1 MKKLW
6 GGRFEGA
13 IDPRFDAFNRSFPFD
28 QRLWREDIVGSIA
41 WARALG
47 RANVLTAEEATQLE
61 QGLQAVKAEIERDPT
76 VLTSSDAEDVHAFVE
91 SRLAKHVGDLAKK
104 LHTGRSRNDQ
114 VATDL
119 RLWMRMAAVDL
130 GVALTDVQ
138 QALVALAEPNAALP
152 MPGYTHLQRAQPI
165 TVGHH
170 LLAYVE
176 MLERDSTRLVDL
188 ARRFEVC
195 PLGSGA
201 LAGTAFAIDRAALAQ
216 DLGFWS
222 ATHNSLDAVSDRD
235 HTVELASAC
244 SLVLVHLSRFAEDWI
259 FFTSQEAG
267 FLHLSDSVA
276 TGSSLMPQKKNPDSL
291 ELLRGK
297 AGRVFGRLQSL
308 LVMQK
313 GIPLAYD
320 KDLQEDKEALFDCVD
335 TTQACLEIAAIVVR
349 NARFDA
355 DRCRSEAARGYL
367 NATDLADLLVRAGV
381 PFRSA
386 HERAGELV
394 RAALE
399 RAVEIEQLPADVW
412 RKACPE
418 LAHMSPA
425 DFARELGVDAVL
437 ARRAVLGGTSPERV
451 RAEIEAWKPLL
462 TFRTGP
468 PDRVDQTAWR
478 AALAHRA
485 HVPPSNRRAHAVK
498 NEDR

>member
-1 MKKLW
+1 VKKLW

-47 RANVLTAEEATQLE
+47 RANVLTADEAAKLE
-61 QGLQAVKAEIERDPT
+61 QGLQAVKAEIERDPA
-76 VLTSSDAEDVHAFVE
+76 VLASSDAEDVHAFVE
-91 SRLAKHVGDLAKK
+91 SRLAQHVGDLAKK

-119 RLWMRMAAVDL
+119 RLWMRNATVDL
-130 GVALTDVQ
+130 FMALFDVQ
-138 QALVALAEPNAALP
+138 RALVALAEPNAALP

-170 LLAYVE
+170 LLAYAE
-176 MLERDSTRLVDL
+176 MFERDYERLVMTTY
-188 ARRFEVC
+188 RFNVC

-201 LAGTAFAIDRAALAQ
+201 LAGTAFPIDRAALAK
-216 DLGFWS
+216 DLGFRD

-235 HTVELASAC
+235 HVVDFASAC
-244 SLVLVHLSRFAEDWI
+244 ALVMVHLSRFAEDWI

-267 FLHLSDSVA
+267 FLHLSDAVA

-297 AGRVFGRLQSL
+297 AGRVFGHLQAL
-308 LVMQK
+308 LTTLK

-335 TTQACLEIAAIVVR
+335 TTRGCLEIAAIVVR

-355 DRCRSEAARGYL
+355 DRCKSEAARGYL
-367 NATDLADLLVRAGV
+367 NATDLADLLVRTGV

-386 HERAGELV
+386 HERAGEIV

-399 RAVEIEQLPADVW
+399 RGVEIEALPPEVW

-418 LAHMSPA
+418 LAHFSA
-425 DFARELGVDAVL
+425 TDFARELSADAVL
-437 ARRAVLGGTSPERV
+437 ARRNVIGGTAPDRV
-451 RAEIEAWKPLL
+451 RTEIEAWKAKLAW
-462 TFRTGP
+462 REGP
-468 PDRVDQTAWR
+468 PEGADFATWSAKIAYPPR
-478 AALAHRA
+478 ASAQ
-485 HVPPSNRRAHAVK
+485 PK
-498 NEDR
+498 